1 MDRIEYLRST
11 RYNVKKYRKFYFVY
25 LVLRFENIFKVS
37 LEESIKR
44 ISNLIDNG
52 NLRTFINKCNEFFE
66 IYIDY
71 EDIKKSHNYIKKHR
85 NFKIF
90 NNKEYVRNHLSE
102 KYHSKSQEQK
112 EQINNKIKNTFR
124 ERYNKDNYTQTS
136 EYKEKR
142 NKTCLAKYNKNTYMG
157 SKDFIQKSKNTSL
170 ERYGAEIYT
179 QSHEYKEQKSEIH
192 KKYQETCL
200 KNYGVDTYSKTL
212 EFKEKSKNTCLEN
225 YGVDN
230 YFKSLEF
237 KNKDISII
245 QEEYNRRMNEEFN
258 EDFIRENFIV
268 DGYFLKQEFM
278 DYFFISESHVSKVKR
293 RFNIKEKNRDTIER
307 KFLEEYYKEYNLEL
321 EYQFYIKEI
330 KVRCDGYCAST
341 NTIIEFLGD
350 YFHGNPLTKNE
361 EEINVFNK
369 KSMKQLYIETFER
382 FDEIVK
388 HGFKIIYIWESDYK
402 KDGLKGIKEYK

>member
-66 IYIDY
+66 INIDY
-71 EDIKKSHNYIKKHR
+71 EDIKKSHKYIKKHR

-90 NNKEYVRNHLSE
+90 NNKEYIRNHLSE
-102 KYHSKSQEQK
+102 KYHSKSTQEK
-112 EQINNKIKNTFR
+112 EEINQKIKNTFK
-124 ERYNKDNYTQTS
+124 ERYNVENYTQTS

-142 NKTCLAKYNKNTYMG
+142 NKTCLKKYNKNTFMG
-157 SKDFIQKSKNTSL
+157 SKEFVQKSKNTSL

-179 QSHEYKEQKSEIH
+179 QSHEYREQKSEIH
-192 KKYQETCL
+192 KKYQDTCL
-200 KNYGVDTYSKTL
+200 KNYGVDNYSKTL

-237 KNKDISII
+237 KNKDISIT

-278 DYFFISESHVSKVKR
+278 DYFFISDSHVSKVKKC
-293 RFNIKEKNRDTIER
+293 FNIKEKNRDTIER
-307 KFLEEYYKEYNLEL
+307 TFLEHYSKEYNLEL

-369 KSMKQLYIETFER
+369 KSMKQLYIETFKR

-388 HGFKIIYIWESDYK
+388 LGFKIIYIWESDYK
-402 KDGLKGIKEYK
+402 KYGLKGIKEYN

>member
-66 IYIDY
+66 INIDC
-71 EDIKKSHNYIKKHR
+71 EDIKKSHKYIKKHR

-90 NNKEYVRNHLSE
+90 NNKEYIRNHLSE

-124 ERYNKDNYTQTS
+124 ERYNKDNYTQTD

-142 NKTCLAKYNKNTYMG
+142 NKTCIEKYNNNTFMG
-157 SKDFIQKSKNTSL
+157 SKEFVQKSKNTSL

-179 QSHEYKEQKSEIH
+179 QSHEYIEQKSEIH
-192 KKYQETCL
+192 KKYQDTCL
-200 KNYGVDTYSKTL
+200 KNYGVDNYSKTL

-237 KNKDISII
+237 KNKDISIT

-258 EDFIRENFIV
+258 EDFIKENFIV

-278 DYFFISESHVSKVKR
+278 DYFFISESHVSKVKK

-307 KFLEEYYKEYNLEL
+307 TFLDEYSKEYNLEL

-369 KSMKQLYIETFER
+369 KSMKQLYIETFKR

-402 KDGLKGIKEYK
+402 KYGLKGIKRYK

>member
-66 IYIDY
+66 INIYY
-71 EDIKKSHNYIKKHR
+71 EDIKKSHIYIKKHR

-90 NNKEYVRNHLSE
+90 NNKEYIRNHLSE

-124 ERYNKDNYTQTS
+124 ERYNKDNYTQTD

-142 NKTCLAKYNKNTYMG
+142 NKTCLEKYNNNTFMG
-157 SKDFIQKSKNTSL
+157 SKEFVQKSKNTSL

-179 QSHEYKEQKSEIH
+179 QSHEYREQKSEIH
-192 KKYQETCL
+192 KKYQ
-200 KNYGVDTYSKTL
+200 D
-212 EFKEKSKNTCLEN
+212 TCLEN

-230 YFKSLEF
+230 YSKSLEH
-237 KNKDISII
+237 KKKDISIT

-307 KFLEEYYKEYNLEL
+307 KFLDEYSKEYNLEF

-361 EEINVFNK
+361 EDINVKNK
-369 KSMKQLYIETFER
+369 KSMKQLYVETFKR

-388 HGFKIIYIWESDYK
+388 LGFKIIYIWESDYK
-402 KDGLKGIKEYK
+402 KYGLKGIKEYN

>member
-11 RYNVKKYRKFYFVY
+11 RYNVKKYRKFYFIY

-66 IYIDY
+66 INIDY
-71 EDIKKSHNYIKKHR
+71 EDIKKFHNYIKKHR

-90 NNKEYVRNHLSE
+90 NNKEYIRNHLSE
-102 KYHSKSQEQK
+102 KYHSKSTQEK
-112 EQINNKIKNTFR
+112 EEINNKIKNTFR
-124 ERYNKDNYTQTS
+124 ERYNKDNYTQTD

-142 NKTCLAKYNKNTYMG
+142 NKTCLKKYNKNTYMG
-157 SKDFIQKSKNTSL
+157 SKDFIQKSKETSL
-170 ERYGAEIYT
+170 EKYGEEYYT
-179 QSHEYKEQKSEIH
+179 QSQEYREQKSEIH
-192 KKYQETCL
+192 KKYQDTCL
-200 KNYGVDTYSKTL
+200 EKYNVDNYSKTL

-237 KNKDISII
+237 KNKDISIT

-369 KSMKQLYIETFER
+369 KSMKQLYIETFKR

-388 HGFKIIYIWESDYK
+388 HGFRIIYIWESDYK
-402 KDGLKGIKEYK
+402 KYGLKGIKVYK